1 MYDPSDVIARVSDP
15 GVPLL
20 LFTAIAWATGFVQI
34 VQAFRCGRR
43 DRVPAAPIGMT
54 AFLLAHDGS
63 FALRYDYWLHDVGT
77 WYFTLFWI
85 GMVVSVGIEL
95 LMVRQFL
102 QFGQPLVAPNL
113 PRWIFVS
120 SYLLMQGFAF
130 AGLWWIQSLLDDP
143 LYLVSLAATQIV
155 AVVFLVPWIL
165 ARGDAR
171 GQSRAFAWATVLGP
185 GGLALGLFPALAPEL
200 FDQGRYWG
208 LVASLVTLSVTYLLL
223 LEHHLR
229 AGPREAQLPGECSPV
244 GDPQAGGSGR
254 VCRSG

>member
-1 MYDPSDVIARVSDP
+1 MYDPNEVIARVNDP
-15 GVPLL
+15 GIWLL
-20 LFTAIAWATGFVQI
+20 MFTAIAWATGFVQI

-63 FALRYDYWLHDVGT
+63 FALRYDYWLRDVGT
-77 WYFTLFWI
+77 WYFTIFWV

-102 QFGQPLVAPNL
+102 QFGHALVAPNL
-113 PRWIFVS
+113 PRWTFVS
-120 SYLLMQGFAF
+120 TYLLLQCFAF
-130 AGLWWIQSLLDDP
+130 AGLWWVQSLLDDP

-171 GQSRAFAWATVLGP
+171 GQSRAFAWATVVGP
-185 GGLALGLFPALAPEL
+185 GGLALGLFPALSPDL
-200 FDQGRYWG
+200 FDQEHYWL
-208 LVASLVTLSVTYLLL
+208 LVASLVALAVMYLLL
-223 LEHHLR
+223 LEFHLR
-229 AGPREAQLPGECSPV
+229 RALPAPV
-244 GDPQAGGSGR
+244 NTYPTR
-254 VCRSG
+254 